1 MSSACAASGCTASK
15 IKMKNDERREKVMA
29 HLFVAAAPRVRIVV
43 VGRGGEGAHAC
54 GAERVEVAHALC
66 AV

>member
-1 MSSACAASGCTASK
+1 
-15 IKMKNDERREKVMA
+15 MKNDERREKVMA